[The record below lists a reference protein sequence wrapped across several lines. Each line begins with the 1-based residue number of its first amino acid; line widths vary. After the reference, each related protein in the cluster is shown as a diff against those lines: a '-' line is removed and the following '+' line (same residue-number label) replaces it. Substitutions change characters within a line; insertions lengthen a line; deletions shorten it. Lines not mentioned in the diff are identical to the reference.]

1 MNKNNSVLQGVIA
14 KARILLAED
23 DEIMRI
29 TLHDHLRRF
38 GWTVDEAEDGLQ
50 ALEMIKQNS
59 YQLILS
65 DIRMPGLDGEKLLAE
80 IKIVSPQSGIILMT
94 AYGSTDD
101 AINCLK
107 KGASDYILKPF
118 DLDDLT
124 IRINR
129 VLDMQS
135 MKVKCQSLQECCAR
149 HHAIIGSSPPMHKL
163 LTLIQQIAPSDS
175 TVLISGETG
184 TGKELV
190 ATAIHRESPRARNA
204 YIRVNCAAI
213 PQGLMESE
221 FFGHE
226 KGAFTGAVKRQIG
239 KFELADNGTILLDE
253 IGDMPLDLQAKLL
266 RVLQEREIERI
277 GGNRTI
283 KIDARV
289 ICATSRD
296 LLAEVRQGNFRE
308 DLFYRL
314 QVIPLEI
321 PPLRERMEDIPELC
335 AYFLNEFSRK
345 RGMAKRLSNEALAVL
360 NSYKYPGNVRELKN
374 IIERLSVLAPSSVIQ
389 PWELPADV
397 TNNSQQN
404 FTGSLRLSEVLAK
417 TEKHCIITA
426 LRRTDGNK
434 TKASRLLGISRKNLW
449 EKLKTHQITMPA
461 A

>member
-1 MNKNNSVLQGVIA
+1 M
-14 KARILLAED
+14 LAED

-38 GWTVDEAEDGLQ
+38 GWTVDEAEDGRH
-50 ALEMIKQNS
+50 ALDMIKQNS

-65 DIRMPGLDGEKLLAE
+65 DIRMPGLDGEQLLAE
-80 IKIVSPQSGIILMT
+80 IKIVSPRSGVILMT
-94 AYGSTDD
+94 AYGSSDD

-135 MKVKCQSLQECCAR
+135 MKVKCRSLQECCAR
-149 HHAIIGSSPPMHKL
+149 HHAIIGSSPIMQKL
-163 LTLIQQIAPSDS
+163 LTLIHQVAPSDS

-190 ATAIHRESPRARNA
+190 ATAIHRESPRVRNA
-204 YIRVNCAAI
+204 YVRVNCAAI

-226 KGAFTGAVKRQIG
+226 KGAFTGAIKRQIG

-266 RVLQEREIERI
+266 RVLQEREIERV
-277 GGNRTI
+277 GGSRTI
-283 KIDARV
+283 KIDVRV

-296 LLAEVRQGNFRE
+296 LLEEIRKGSFRE

-321 PPLRERMEDIPELC
+321 PPLRERIEDIPELC
-335 AYFLNEFSRK
+335 TYFLNEFSRE
-345 RGMAKRLSNEALAVL
+345 RGMPKHLSDEALAVL
-360 NSYKYPGNVRELKN
+360 SSYQFPGNVRELKN

-389 PWELPADV
+389 PWELPVDIV
-397 TNNSQQN
+397 GNSRQN
-404 FTGSLRLSEVLAK
+404 FTGSLRLAEVLAR
-417 TEKHCIITA
+417 TEKRCILTA
-426 LRRTDGNK
+426 LSRTEGNK

-449 EKLKTHQITMPA
+449 EKLKAHQITMPVV
-461 A
+461 

>member
-1 MNKNNSVLQGVIA
+1 MSKNSSVLQGVIA

-29 TLHDHLRRF
+29 TLHDHLSRF
-38 GWTVDEAEDGLQ
+38 GWTIDEAENGRQ

-65 DIRMPGLDGEKLLAE
+65 DIRMPGLDGEQLLAE
-80 IKIVSPQSGIILMT
+80 VKIVSPQSGVILMT
-94 AYGSTDD
+94 AYGSTED

-107 KGASDYILKPF
+107 KGACDYILKPF
-118 DLDDLT
+118 DMDDLT

-129 VLDMQS
+129 ILDMQS
-135 MKVKCQSLQECCAR
+135 MKVRCQSLQECCAR
-149 HHAIIGSSPPMHKL
+149 HHAIIGSSPPMQKL
-163 LTLIQQIAPSDS
+163 LNLIRQIAPSDS

-190 ATAIHRESPRARNA
+190 ATAIHRESLRARNA

-266 RVLQEREIERI
+266 RVLQEREIERV
-277 GGNRTI
+277 GGSRTI

-296 LLAEVRQGNFRE
+296 LLKEVRQGNFRE

-314 QVIPLEI
+314 QVIPIEI
-321 PPLRERMEDIPELC
+321 PPLRERLEDVPELC
-335 AYFLNEFSRK
+335 AYFFNEFSQK
-345 RGMAKRLSNEALAVL
+345 RGMAKRLSGEAMAVL
-360 NSYKYPGNVRELKN
+360 NSYQFPGNVRELKN
-374 IIERLSVLAPSSVIQ
+374 IIERLSVLTPSSVIQ
-389 PWELPADV
+389 AWELPADV
-397 TNNSQQN
+397 TGSSPADHS
-404 FTGSLRLSEVLAK
+404 GSLRLSEVLAK
-417 TEKHCIITA
+417 TERRCILTA

-449 EKLKTHQITMPA
+449 EKLKAHQITMPA